1 MDKTTAIVFDLDGTL
16 SDSSYCILAAT
27 QHVSRNLGV
36 SPLDE
41 SEIRKRIGQ
50 PLRLMLGEL
59 FNIKGVILQQSVV
72 DYSTEYV
79 RLAKTDE
86 CLFEGSM
93 PLLKALKQ
101 SELKLAIATG
111 KSQQGAENSANR
123 LGLRPW
129 FDSIH
134 GILPGT
140 PGKPDPAVLIRAMTA
155 LNVGPKNCVM
165 VGDTTFDLDLAHAVG
180 VRTVAVDWGH
190 HSKELLKGRNP
201 SFFASDFKGLLDWIL
216 AQMT

>member
-16 SDSSYCILAAT
+16 ADSSYCILAAT
-27 QHVSRNLGV
+27 QLVSRNLGV
-36 SPLDE
+36 PALDD
-41 SEIRKRIGQ
+41 SEVRKRIGQ
-50 PLRLMLGEL
+50 PLHLMLAEL
-59 FNIKGVILQQSVV
+59 FNIQGEVLQQSVV

-86 CLFEGSM
+86 CLFEGSI
-93 PLLKALKQ
+93 PLLKELKQ

-140 PGKPDPAVLIRAMTA
+140 PGKPDPAVLLRAMTA
-155 LNVGPKNCVM
+155 LNVAPKNCIM
-165 VGDTTFDLDLAHAVG
+165 VGDTTFDMDLAHAVG
-180 VRTVAVDWGH
+180 VKTVAVDWGH
-190 HSKELLKGRNP
+190 HSEELLKGRNP
-201 SFFASDFKGLLDWIL
+201 SYFASDFKGLLDWIL
-216 AQMT
+216 TQTT